1 MYNAGD
7 KDPDAEESDNIQH
20 VFVPV
25 VKPPPRRR
33 SHAAASLAA
42 AAPPAAAAAPLAA
55 AAAPLAAAQEAA
67 TPAMPRFQP
76 KDLFTDI
83 NTVPNAAEQPPLR
96 LWVNM
101 PALSAAVSSC
111 ASVHPR
117 NPHTFFGGQ
126 QLAGKQTTRALPA
139 NKFDAFGGSRVHHS
153 ASTRRRK

>member
-1 MYNAGD
+1 
-7 KDPDAEESDNIQH
+7 
-20 VFVPV
+20 
-25 VKPPPRRR
+25 
-33 SHAAASLAA
+33 
-42 AAPPAAAAAPLAA
+42 
-55 AAAPLAAAQEAA
+55 
-67 TPAMPRFQP
+67 MPRFQP

-139 NKFDAFGGSRVHHS
+139 NKFDAFGGSRAHHS
-153 ASTRRRK
+153 ASMRRRK